1 MKNRIYKVSINAY
14 QPSYP
19 GCDQYDEQE
28 IGLEEKCFES
38 SLACAQFVNWFL
50 KLGMDEYWIENLSA
64 EIANL
69 YGSVGTYAGE
79 TLAAI
84 KERIPCLTGFSRI
97 EVKVEPV
104 EYEVGEFAAPE
115 KHWSEE
121 A

>member
-1 MKNRIYKVSINAY
+1 MKRIYKITATGF
-14 QPSYP
+14 QPSFP
-19 GCDQYDEQE
+19 GADEWDDQELTLD
-28 IGLEEKCFES
+28 EKCFES

-50 KLGMDEYWIENLSA
+50 KLGMDENWVENLSA

-69 YGSVGTYAGE
+69 YGSLLTYAGE

-84 KERIPCLTGFSRI
+84 KERIPCLSAFRRI
-97 EVKVEPV
+97 EVKIEPV